1 MKNSGNVRDRL
12 EVSINNLETARDA
25 LIREISNSQGK
36 ARLHANTL
44 VSVCDS
50 LKYLKEI
57 NTIKPSPKLGKK
69 KPTVKGDK

>member
-12 EVSINNLETARDA
+12 ETSIHNLETARDA

-36 ARLHANTL
+36 ARLHANTF

-50 LKYLKEI
+50 LKYLKDI
-57 NTIKPSPKLGKK
+57 NKIKESPKLGKK
-69 KPTVKGDK
+69 KPKEDK